1 MRLTDFLQ
9 LTNDLNNQTNL
20 YLTIDQK
27 AIPLAKVK
35 ITSTACLFIPGKKPL
50 TKDKFIKLV
59 QNIHGRSI
67 TIYISQNDQKISVYG
82 IQIMTSQNAIRL
94 T

>member
-59 QNIHGRSI
+59 
-67 TIYISQNDQKISVYG
+67 
-82 IQIMTSQNAIRL
+82 
-94 T
+94 

>member
-1 MRLTDFLQ
+1 M
-9 LTNDLNNQTNL
+9 

-67 TIYISQNDQKISVYG
+67 PIYISHNDQKFQFMGYK
-82 IQIMTSQNAIRL
+82 L
-94 T
+94 

>member
-1 MRLTDFLQ
+1 MRLTDFSQ

-35 ITSTACLFIPGKKPL
+35 ITSTVCLFIPGKKPL
-50 TKDKFIKLV
+50 TKGKFIKLV

-67 TIYISQNDQKISVYG
+67 PIYISQNDQKISVYG